1 MTTPPAATAA
11 HQPPPSV
18 IGDGLILPGTTIGGD
33 GGTFYVDFA
42 LWNPDH
48 TRSRTLNGLVDTGA
62 SYALIPASIL
72 AELGIAPEKTKRF
85 QLANGANQE
94 FPVGW
99 ARMELDGQQEN
110 VHIVF
115 GPENRILL
123 GAMALEA
130 FALAAD
136 AKNHRLVPADLTL

>member
-1 MTTPPAATAA
+1 MTPQPAGSTAVQPTPPVF
-11 HQPPPSV
+11 S
-18 IGDGLILPGTTIGGD
+18 DGLILPGSTVGGD
-33 GGTFYVDFA
+33 VGTFYVDFT
-42 LWNPDH
+42 LWNPDR

-62 SYALIPASIL
+62 SYTLIPAAVL

-85 QLANGANQE
+85 QLANGTTQE
-94 FPVGW
+94 FPVG
-99 ARMELDGQQEN
+99 RCDLELQGQQEN

-115 GPENRILL
+115 GPGNRVLL

-136 AKNHRLVPADLTL
+136 AANRRLIPADLTL

>member
-11 HQPPPSV
+11 SQPPPPV
-18 IGDGLILPGTTIGGD
+18 ISDGLILPGTTIGGD
-33 GGTFYVDFA
+33 VGTFYVDFT
-42 LWNPDH
+42 LWNPDR

-62 SYALIPASIL
+62 SYTLIPASIL

-85 QLANGANQE
+85 QLANGATQE
-94 FPVGW
+94 FSVGW

-115 GPENRILL
+115 GPENRTLL

>member
-1 MTTPPAATAA
+1 MTSPPAGTTAV
-11 HQPPPSV
+11 QPPPPV
-18 IGDGLILPGTTIGGD
+18 ISDGLILPGSTIGGD
-33 GGTFYVDFA
+33 GGTFYVDFT
-42 LWNPDH
+42 LWNPDR

-62 SYALIPASIL
+62 SYTLIPAAIL

-85 QLANGANQE
+85 QLANGATQE

-115 GPENRILL
+115 GPENRTLL
-123 GAMALEA
+123 GSMALEA